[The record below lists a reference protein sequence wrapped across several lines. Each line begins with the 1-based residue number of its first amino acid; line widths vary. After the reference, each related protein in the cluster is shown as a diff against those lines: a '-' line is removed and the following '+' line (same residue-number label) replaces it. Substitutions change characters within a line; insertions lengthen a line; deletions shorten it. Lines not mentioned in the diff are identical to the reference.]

1 MKKAIFAIILLLAVT
16 VAVAVAYFF
25 IFRAPLYGNVRPVA
39 HLSKLTIVLPS
50 KLPANSEV
58 VSGPEYDGQK
68 KTIVTSFKIDGKEFV
83 VSQQKRPVVSQQKR
97 PDTSLDQIDAED
109 TFLVDTGSVY
119 VLKGEPGRLQAIVE
133 TSDSWLLVN
142 GDADI
147 GVNVFKDLLQS
158 LERV

>member
-1 MKKAIFAIILLLAVT
+1 MKKAIVAIILLLAIA

-25 IFRAPLYGNVRPVA
+25 IIRAPLYGNVKPVA
-39 HLSKLTIVLPS
+39 QLSKLTVVLPS
-50 KLPANSEV
+50 QLPSNSKV
-58 VSGPEYDGQK
+58 VSGPEYDSQK
-68 KTIVTSFKIDGKEFV
+68 NTITTSFKINGKEFV
-83 VSQQKRPVVSQQKR
+83 VSQQKRPE
-97 PDTSLDQIDAED
+97 TSLDQIDAED

-119 VLKGEPGRLQAIVE
+119 ILKGEPGRLQAIVE

-147 GVNVFKDLLQS
+147 GVNMFKDLLQS

>member
-83 VSQQKRPVVSQQKR
+83 VSQQKRP
-97 PDTSLDQIDAED
+97 DTSLDQIDAED